1 MTNGFRNALLVYAF
15 VQCLCDLVMVIV
27 GIGDERSKPM
37 PLDAVWRHPTRSD
50 QRLDN
55 RYRDLATLHER
66 EFLHTKQVRSRL
78 RSLDHLRAFV
88 DFLQAQA
95 ESSVAHVVVVLG
107 FFQDGTE
114 KCLDS
119 DSELFVCTKSAWAS
133 KYRVRRLLTRY
144 IAAFLADSE
153 ERGNAAVLCCLGQ
166 DILTTEVGKRRQSS

>member
-1 MTNGFRNALLVYAF
+1 MTNGFRNTLLVYAF

-27 GIGDERSKPM
+27 GIGDECSKLM
-37 PLDAVWRHPTRSD
+37 PLLVAWRHPTRSD

-55 RYRDLATLHER
+55 RYRDPTTLHER
-66 EFLHTKQVRSRL
+66 EILHTKQVRSRL
-78 RSLDHLRAFV
+78 RSLDHLRALV

-119 DSELFVCTKSAWAS
+119 GSELFVCTELAWAS
-133 KYRVRRLLTRY
+133 KYCAKKIAHQIQRRL
-144 IAAFLADSE
+144 S
-153 ERGNAAVLCCLGQ
+153 C
-166 DILTTEVGKRRQSS
+166 